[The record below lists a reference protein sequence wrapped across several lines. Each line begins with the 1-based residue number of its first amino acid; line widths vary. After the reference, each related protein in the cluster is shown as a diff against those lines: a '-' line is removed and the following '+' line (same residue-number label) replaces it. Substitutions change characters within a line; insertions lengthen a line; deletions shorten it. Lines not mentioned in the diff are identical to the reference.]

1 MSNNRP
7 AIVLLSGGLDSAVAL
22 AISRRDGFAPYAL
35 TIDYNQRHRVELE
48 CARKIAQRMS
58 VERHIVL
65 NVDLT
70 QWGGSSLTSNM
81 PVPENRDSKTMGSDI
96 PSTYVPARNTIF
108 LSLAMGWAET
118 LSTGDIFIGAHSLDY
133 SGYPDCRPEYF
144 DAFAHMAD
152 LATKTGVDGAH
163 WQIHT
168 PLLRMTKSDIVKLG
182 INLKVPFEHTVSCY
196 QPTSKGDSITAC
208 GVCDACII
216 RRNAFES
223 AGITDPLAY
232 DKSIP

>member
-7 AIVLLSGGLDSAVAL
+7 AVVLLSGGLDSAVAL
-22 AISRRDGFAPYAL
+22 AVCRRDGFTPYAL

-48 CARKIAQRMS
+48 CARKIAQS
-58 VERHIVL
+58 LGVARHIML

-70 QWGGSSLTSNM
+70 QWGGSALTSEIA
-81 PVPENRDSKTMGSDI
+81 VPENRDSKTMGSDI

-118 LSTGDIFIGAHSLDY
+118 LNSGHIFIGAHSLDY
-133 SGYPDCRPEYF
+133 SGYPDCRPDYF
-144 DAFAHMAD
+144 DAFARMAD
-152 LATKTGVDGAH
+152 LATKTGVEGAH

-182 INLKVPFEHTVSCY
+182 TSLHVPFENTVSCY
-196 QPTSKGDSITAC
+196 QPTATGNAVIAC

-216 RRNAFES
+216 RRRAFVS
-223 AGITDPLAY
+223 AGAADPLEY
-232 DKSIP
+232 VQ

>member
-7 AIVLLSGGLDSAVAL
+7 AVVLLSGGLDSAVAL
-22 AISRRDGFAPYAL
+22 AVCRRDGFTPYAL

-48 CARKIAQRMS
+48 CARKIAQSMG
-58 VERHIVL
+58 VARHIVL

-70 QWGGSSLTSNM
+70 QWGGSALTSDTK
-81 PVPENRDSKTMGSDI
+81 VLTNRDAKTMGSDI

-118 LSTGDIFIGAHSLDY
+118 LDSGDIFIGAHSLDY

-144 DAFAHMAD
+144 DAFARMAD
-152 LATKTGVDGAH
+152 LATKIGVEGAQ
-163 WQIHT
+163 WKIHT
-168 PLLRMTKSDIVKLG
+168 PLLQMTKSDIVKLG
-182 INLKVPFEHTVSCY
+182 TSLNVPFENTVSCY
-196 QPTSKGDSITAC
+196 QPTTRGDTVIAC

-216 RRNAFES
+216 RRRAFVS
-223 AGITDPLAY
+223 AGTADPLEY
-232 DKSIP
+232 VQ